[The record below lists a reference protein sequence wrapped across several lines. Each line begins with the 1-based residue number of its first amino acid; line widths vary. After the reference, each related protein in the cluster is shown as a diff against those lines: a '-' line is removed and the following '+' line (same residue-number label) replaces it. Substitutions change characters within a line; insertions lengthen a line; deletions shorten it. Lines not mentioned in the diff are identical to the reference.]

1 MTALM
6 SIKEAA
12 QLLKVSISTVYKYV
26 ERKEIGFVKIGASLR
41 FTEAD
46 VVRFIDA
53 HTSAARP
60 SDKGGRK

>member
-1 MTALM
+1 MIALM

-12 QLLKVSISTVYKYV
+12 HLLSVSVSTVYKYV

-41 FTEAD
+41 FTEVD
-46 VVRFIDA
+46 VVRFIEA
-53 HTSAARP
+53 HTSAAVP